1 MYIWHQIEFS
11 ILKKACAD
19 HNQEDISSN
28 CKTHTMETKVDIC
41 FMFETTATCLGL
53 KDYVV
58 VVVVVRDNIKG
69 IGPSYDTLEICRVV
83 ASW

>member
-19 HNQEDISSN
+19 HNQEDNSSN
-28 CKTHTMETKVDIC
+28 CKTHTMETKVDLC
-41 FMFETTATCLGL
+41 FMFKTS
-53 KDYVV
+53 
-58 VVVVVRDNIKG
+58 KG